1 VPVQYQAQLQKQWEP
16 RAHQQLHSLEQVYK
30 NLVNNFMNLLE
41 IFEPT
46 PAGYETEKDDNTA
59 VKLRDLR
66 KTKLTLKQLN
76 RLRIMNDI
84 RKLEHEKKIDSVQQ
98 QYKAAPADTGGM

>member
-1 VPVQYQAQLQKQWEP
+1 
-16 RAHQQLHSLEQVYK
+16 
-30 NLVNNFMNLLE
+30 MNLIE
-41 IFEPT
+41 FFEPM
-46 PAGYETEKDDNTA
+46 PAGYQTEKDDNTA

-84 RKLEHEKKIDSVQQ
+84 RRLEHEKKIEAVQN
-98 QYKAAPADTGGM
+98 QYKPAQQPPMGL

>member
-1 VPVQYQAQLQKQWEP
+1 
-16 RAHQQLHSLEQVYK
+16 
-30 NLVNNFMNLLE
+30 MNLLE
-41 IFEPT
+41 IFEPM
-46 PAGYETEKDDNTA
+46 PLGYQTEKEDYSA

-84 RKLEHEKKIDSVQQ
+84 RKLEHEKKIEAVQS
-98 QYKAAPADTGGM
+98 QYKAAPQTQPGM